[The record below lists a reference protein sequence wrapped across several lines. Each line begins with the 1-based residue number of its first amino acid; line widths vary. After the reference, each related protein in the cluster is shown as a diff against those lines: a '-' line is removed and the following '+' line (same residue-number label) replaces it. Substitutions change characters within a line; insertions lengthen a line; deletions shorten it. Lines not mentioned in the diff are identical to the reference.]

1 MRKLLLTLVVAVT
14 AFSANAQTTA
24 NFESLSLPKTDTAY
38 INYSMLGKDVG
49 FTDGLAYFPCVYDS
63 SGGYNFWSYGF
74 AYSNMTDSITSGF
87 INQYSAKAAKGFAGS
102 NNYVVAYGSSNIIR
116 LSGAA
121 QGKAMLGTYITNNTY
136 AYNSMRNGDAFS
148 KKFKATDK
156 DYFRLDV
163 FGYRSGTRTKD
174 SVIFYLADFRNT
186 DTTKNY
192 IVKDW
197 QWVDLSKLGKIDSL
211 EFRLQSSDNGSFGM
225 NTPAYFCLDNFMT
238 NETGLSIDNKNVNT
252 DLKVYPIPTSNILHL
267 SSSLLG
273 TQQIIISDFL
283 GRTVNNVLMNQELSI
298 DVSNYPNGVYFLHI
312 RNGINSSITRFV
324 KQ

>member
-1 MRKLLLTLVVAVT
+1 
-14 AFSANAQTTA
+14 
-24 NFESLSLPKTDTAY
+24 
-38 INYSMLGKDVG
+38 
-49 FTDGLAYFPCVYDS
+49 
-63 SGGYNFWSYGF
+63 
-74 AYSNMTDSITSGF
+74 
-87 INQYSAKAAKGFAGS
+87 
-102 NNYVVAYGSSNIIR
+102 
-116 LSGAA
+116 
-121 QGKAMLGTYITNNTY
+121 
-136 AYNSMRNGDAFS
+136 MRNGDAFS
-148 KKFKATDK
+148 KKFKAADK

-197 QWVDLSKLGKIDSL
+197 QWMDLSKLGKIDSL

-283 GRTVNNVLMNQELSI
+283 GRTVNNVLINQELSI

-312 RNGINSSITRFV
+312 SNGINSSITRFV